1 MISEKMET
9 MVQKSSVIRELF
21 EYGNKRKMEI
31 GEDNVY
37 DFSLGN
43 PATPPPK
50 IVLDTLK
57 DLIENS
63 DPISLHGYTSAAGD
77 IMVRE
82 AIANN
87 IKSKFSF
94 DAFKEN
100 IYITCGAAASLTITL
115 KAILNNNEEAIL
127 LAPYFP
133 EYKVFIENANGVPV
147 VVKCVD
153 KSFQIDLA
161 AVSNAINSKT
171 KAIIV
176 NSPNNP
182 SGVIFTEESIIGLTK
197 LLYKKQAE
205 FGNEIFLISDEPY
218 RELVYSNI
226 EVPYIPKYYDNTLV
240 CYSFSKSLSLP
251 GDRIGYIFAS
261 PKITNKNIFA
271 AICAA
276 GRSLGYVC
284 APSLFQKLI
293 AKCLN
298 ETSDLNFYKRNRDI
312 LFNNLTKIG
321 YEIVKP
327 DGAFY
332 LFIKALES
340 DAVKF
345 SEAAKKFE
353 LLLVPSDDFGVEGY
367 VRIAYCVSEKT
378 INNSLNAFQKL
389 YNEYRGQKWI

>member
-1 MISEKMET
+1 M
-9 MVQKSSVIRELF
+9 
-21 EYGNKRKMEI
+21 
-31 GEDNVY
+31 
-37 DFSLGN
+37 
-43 PATPPPK
+43 
-50 IVLDTLK
+50 
-57 DLIENS
+57 
-63 DPISLHGYTSAAGD
+63 
-77 IMVRE
+77 
-82 AIANN
+82 
-87 IKSKFSF
+87 
-94 DAFKEN
+94 
-100 IYITCGAAASLTITL
+100 
-115 KAILNNNEEAIL
+115 
-127 LAPYFP
+127 
-133 EYKVFIENANGVPV
+133 
-147 VVKCVD
+147 
-153 KSFQIDLA
+153 
-161 AVSNAINSKT
+161 
-171 KAIIV
+171 
-176 NSPNNP
+176 
-182 SGVIFTEESIIGLTK
+182 
-197 LLYKKQAE
+197 
-205 FGNEIFLISDEPY
+205 
-218 RELVYSNI
+218 
-226 EVPYIPKYYDNTLV
+226 PYIPKYYDNTLV

-276 GRSLGYVC
+276 GRSQGYVC